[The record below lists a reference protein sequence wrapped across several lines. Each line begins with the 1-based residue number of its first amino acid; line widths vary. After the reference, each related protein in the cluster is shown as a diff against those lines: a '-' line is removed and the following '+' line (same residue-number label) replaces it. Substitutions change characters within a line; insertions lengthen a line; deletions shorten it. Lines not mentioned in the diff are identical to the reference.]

1 MSLSIQSQASS
12 KEPES
17 HEEKFFEKDHF
28 TIRKKIID
36 DEEVDRKFCNY
47 CTKDFS
53 AKTSSGNLKNHL
65 REHELFKKKEI
76 RDHFTADEIYEID
89 KALLLFCIFSF
100 IPFAVVGSV
109 YFKKF
114 VHLLNPNSNYK
125 LPCRQTLTKMLR
137 EIYDQYRE
145 LMVDYLKNARFVH
158 ATTDT
163 WTSCQTYTYLGI
175 IQF

>member
-1 MSLSIQSQASS
+1 M
-12 KEPES
+12 
-17 HEEKFFEKDHF
+17 
-28 TIRKKIID
+28 
-36 DEEVDRKFCNY
+36 
-47 CTKDFS
+47 
-53 AKTSSGNLKNHL
+53 
-65 REHELFKKKEI
+65 FKKKEI

-100 IPFAVVGSV
+100 IPFAVFGSV